1 MKALSFESCYR
12 RKILTNHCFCQEII
26 YYLLKIGVF
35 FTMPVPLKINTVF
48 QNQIIDFES
57 IAQDNLVVD
66 AGNLSTKA
74 ETKRPGFNLPDFRVN
89 APLLQLLA
97 RLQPPGAGNL
107 LF

>member
-1 MKALSFESCYR
+1 MLSAKDIDKPLFLPRNYILFAKNR
-12 RKILTNHCFCQEII
+12 RI
-26 YYLLKIGVF
+26 